1 MFEIKPFQIFGADH
15 LSVLFFILSLS
26 ILIPYFL
33 RNQSESVKTKFGQG
47 LAVLLITNELLKPF
61 IYSSIWPEDFPFLKM
76 LPMHFCHLAS
86 FSAAIYMLTRKRIF
100 FEIAFFWGI
109 GGGLMANT
117 QPDVKFDFPH
127 LHFLLFFISHG
138 LMWLGI
144 GFISIGLNNR
154 PTLKSITDVLKVTF
168 PVLFLVYLI
177 NVIINFFAEGEP
189 ANYWFMMQRPAGQSI
204 VDLMPDPPFHY
215 IFFIILGVAMF
226 YIIYSPFY
234 LRDKLK

>member
-1 MFEIKPFQIFGADH
+1 MFEIEPFQIFGTDH
-15 LSVLFFILSLS
+15 LSVLIFILSLS

-33 RNQSESVKTKFGQG
+33 RNQSETIKTRFGQG

-61 IYSSIWPEDFPFLKM
+61 IYSSVWPEDFPFLKM

-144 GFISIGLNNR
+144 GFISCLLY
-154 PTLKSITDVLKVTF
+154 T
-168 PVLFLVYLI
+168 
-177 NVIINFFAEGEP
+177 
-189 ANYWFMMQRPAGQSI
+189 
-204 VDLMPDPPFHY
+204 
-215 IFFIILGVAMF
+215 
-226 YIIYSPFY
+226 SPSP
-234 LRDKLK
+234 RD